1 LIGYPS
7 AKRWVLLDNTKKKSF
22 LKVSVDYV
30 CENSRAIKSFIS
42 EDQIAFKSGVVSS
55 RLFDTQE
62 AASQHEWE
70 YGVGLFRMKFQ
81 A

>member
-1 LIGYPS
+1 
-7 AKRWVLLDNTKKKSF
+7 
-22 LKVSVDYV
+22 
-30 CENSRAIKSFIS
+30 
-42 EDQIAFKSGVVSS
+42 VVSS